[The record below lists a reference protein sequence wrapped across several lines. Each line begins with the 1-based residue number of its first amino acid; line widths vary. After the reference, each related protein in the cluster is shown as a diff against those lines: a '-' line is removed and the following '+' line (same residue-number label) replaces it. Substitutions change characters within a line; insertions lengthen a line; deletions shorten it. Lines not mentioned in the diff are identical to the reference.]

1 MPLGPEADVD
11 VIGFGALNL
20 DVIYRVPSVEEAGLS
35 PGTEVVGDPD
45 EMDTLS
51 ATLDRLGGPPV
62 SVSAGGSAANT
73 VHALNRMGLLTGY
86 VGAVGD
92 DEAALLLA
100 EGLGSEM
107 YRGLVGR
114 GRSGRTVIAVGP
126 DGDRSIV
133 VFPNVN
139 DTLSPGDVDHL
150 LLARSRIVHLSAF
163 VGDLPLEAQVEAVRR
178 LPRDIT
184 VSMDPGALYSLRGID
199 GISPLLERADIV
211 MPGEGELLMLSG
223 EGDRDSAA
231 DRLMDMGVGTVV
243 CKLGR
248 RGMHTYWDDGEY
260 HLDVQPVEV
269 QGDSVGAGDVADA
282 GYLAGAVAGLSP
294 EDCTV
299 LAHMCAVESL
309 AGFGRQSYPDGE
321 FLTTFLEEAKVRS
334 GLR

>member
-1 MPLGPEADVD
+1 MGPEADVD

-45 EMDTLS
+45 EMDALS

-73 VHALNRMGLLTGY
+73 VHALDRMGLLTGY
-86 VGAVGD
+86 VGAVGE
-92 DEAALLLA
+92 DEAALALA
-100 EGLGSEM
+100 DGLGSSM
-107 YRGLVGR
+107 YQGLVR
-114 GRSGRTVIAVGP
+114 RERSGRTVIAVGP

-139 DTLSPGDVDHL
+139 DTLRADDVDHL

-163 VGDLPLEAQVEAVRR
+163 VGDLPLEAQAEAMRR

-184 VSMDPGALYSLRGID
+184 VSLDPGVLYSLRGAD
-199 GISPLLERADIV
+199 GISPLLERADLV
-211 MPGEGELLMLSG
+211 MPGEGELLLLTG
-223 EGDRDSAA
+223 ERDRDAA
-231 DRLMDMGVGTVV
+231 AHRLMDMGVGSVV

-248 RGMHTYWDDGEY
+248 RGMHTYWEGGEY

-282 GYLAGAVAGLSP
+282 GYLAGTLARLSP

-309 AGFGRQSYPDGE
+309 TGFGRQTYPERE